1 MAFPDRHDA
10 RAHVNTQ
17 VPDRLDTWKEVAAHL
32 RRSVRTVQRWE
43 REEAL
48 PVHRHHHDKLGSIYA
63 FKAELD
69 AWWVTHGATL
79 DDTGRGLP
87 VVDPLEPSRASL
99 TPPTG
104 QRRRLIPYAMASGL
118 AGACCAVVIVWMT
131 FLPGGGREPAAP
143 SHVSHRLLVTEFE
156 NLTGEPA
163 LVSRL
168 RDALQEQ
175 LGAHRFADVVPTD
188 QVAGLLRLMK
198 KPPDTRV
205 DAAIG
210 RELCLRDGAIDAFVT
225 GTLERSGTN
234 YIVTLRILTP
244 ADAIV
249 AASFAAQGVTPAQLV
264 AAVRRQ
270 VGEIRRALDERL
282 THDQRRAEVG
292 KVTTASLRALHLYD
306 QAVGL
311 MDQVPMKPEP
321 AFALLT
327 EAIKLDPDFASAHI
341 LAAWAL
347 RNAGRSKEAFLPP
360 AERAFA
366 LVDTTTDAERYFI
379 LGSYYQLKLDVEKA
393 VSAWE
398 ALLRLDPKHYW
409 ALGNLGRLYRM
420 MGRHE
425 AASELRSRQVEI
437 RPRQFWGSYGLAE
450 ALFLKGDLEGARRHA
465 VSAANLASQFG
476 SGELQSRRSWLEILP
491 ACEAWL
497 ADDVARSAGMARD
510 LEATLSQRHGPD
522 RQALTTSLGYLYLAL
537 GQRLAAE
544 RMFLRLPET
553 EGPYHLA
560 VVASYHGEPDTANR
574 HFADL
579 TGAVDPAALT
589 LGLPALDARALPL
602 AARLVAGWEK
612 KVEEPDAKLLR
623 GQLALM
629 RGHTAKAKVLL
640 GSSIDLR
647 EDRLGTPALAA
658 SDGLARA
665 WKSSGDWHQA
675 ILVLED
681 ASQNRFRSCLWP
693 IASAHLWLDLRA
705 ELAQLY
711 RHVGREREALTIEAH
726 LRTLLKAADDDH
738 PLGARLRAA
747 GGSLPNT
754 APGRNN

>member
-1 MAFPDRHDA
+1 MAFPDRPHTFPPVDA
-10 RAHVNTQ
+10 QRS
-17 VPDRLDTWKEVAAHL
+17 DRLDTWKEVAAHL

-48 PVHRHHHDKLGSIYA
+48 PVHRHRHDKLGSIYA

-79 DDTGRGLP
+79 DETASGTQRVVEPPRSSPVPAETQVARRGR
-87 VVDPLEPSRASL
+87 RFSL
-99 TPPTG
+99 
-104 QRRRLIPYAMASGL
+104 AMIGL
-118 AGACCAVVIVWMT
+118 AGACLAAVIVVV
-131 FLPGGGREPAAP
+131 LLASRVRSDQAP
-143 SHVSHRLLVTEFE
+143 PPHAPHRLLLTEFE

-163 LVSRL
+163 LVGRL

-175 LGAHRFADVVPTD
+175 LSADRLADIVPSD
-188 QVAGLLRLMK
+188 QIANLLRLMK
-198 KPPDTRV
+198 KPHDTPV
-205 DAAIG
+205 DAVIG

-225 GTLERSGTN
+225 GTLERSGSN
-234 YIVTLRILTP
+234 YMATVRILTP
-244 ADAIV
+244 ADTIV
-249 AASFAAQGVTPAQLV
+249 AASFAAHGATPAQLV
-264 AAVRRQ
+264 ADVRRQ
-270 VGEIRRALDERL
+270 VGEIQRALDERL
-282 THDQRRAEVG
+282 SHDERRTEVA
-292 KVTTASLRALHLYD
+292 KVTTSSLRALHLYD

-311 MDQVPMKPEP
+311 MDQVPIKTEP

-327 EAIKLDPDFASAHI
+327 EAIRLDPDFASAHI

-366 LVDTTTDAERYFI
+366 LVDTTAGAERYFI
-379 LGSYYQLKLDVEKA
+379 LGSYHQLKMDVEKS

-398 ALLRLDPKHYW
+398 ALLRLDPKNYW
-409 ALGNLGRLYRM
+409 ALGNLGRLYRT

-425 AASELRSRQVEI
+425 AASELRLRQVEI
-437 RPRQFWGSYGLAE
+437 RPQQFWGSYGLAE

-465 VSAANLASQFG
+465 VSAANLASQFD
-476 SGELQSRRSWLEILP
+476 SDELQSRRSWLEILP

-497 ADDVARSAGMARD
+497 ADDATRSAKIARD
-510 LEATLSQRHGPD
+510 LEGTLSQRLGPD

-544 RMFLRLPET
+544 RMFLRLPGN

-560 VVASYHGEPDTANR
+560 IVASYHGEPDTASR

-579 TGAVDPAALT
+579 TDAVDPAALT

-602 AARLVAGWEK
+602 AATLVAGWEK
-612 KVEEPDAKLLR
+612 NVEEPDAKLLR

-629 RGHTAKAKVLL
+629 RGHAEQAKALL
-640 GSSIDLR
+640 RSSIDLR

-665 WKSSGDWHQA
+665 WKSGDDWQQA

-681 ASQNRFRSCLWP
+681 ASQNRFRGCLWP
-693 IASAHLWLDLRA
+693 TSSAHLWLALRA
-705 ELAQLY
+705 ELAHLY
-711 RHVGREREALTIEAH
+711 RHVGRESEALAIETH

-738 PLGARLRAA
+738 PLLTQLGSGASQPTR
-747 GGSLPNT
+747 
-754 APGRNN
+754 

>member
-1 MAFPDRHDA
+1 MAFSDRHDVP
-10 RAHVNTQ
+10 AHLNAQ
-17 VPDRLDTWKEVAAHL
+17 GSDRLDTWKEVAAHL

-63 FKAELD
+63 SKAELD
-69 AWWVTHGATL
+69 AWWVTYGAMV
-79 DDTGRGLP
+79 DGSDGLP
-87 VVDPLEPSRASL
+87 PVDPGQPSRASL
-99 TPPTG
+99 DPPPG
-104 QRRRLIPYAMASGL
+104 KQRRRTPYKAMLGL
-118 AGACCAVVIVWMT
+118 AGACCALVIVAIT
-131 FLPGGGREPAAP
+131 FLAGGGPEPTLP
-143 SHVSHRLLVTEFE
+143 PHVSHRLLLTEFE

-163 LVSRL
+163 LVGRL

-175 LGAHRFADVVPTD
+175 LGARRFANVVPAD
-188 QVAGLLRLMK
+188 QIADLLRLMK

-210 RELCLRDGAIDAFVT
+210 RELCLRDGAIDAFVA
-225 GTLERSGTN
+225 GTLERSGPN
-234 YIVTLRILTP
+234 YIATLRIVTP
-244 ADAIV
+244 ADTIV
-249 AASFAAQGVTPAQLV
+249 AASFAAQGATPAQLL

-270 VGEIRRALDERL
+270 VGGIQRALDERL
-282 THDQRRAEVG
+282 THDQRRAEVA
-292 KVTTASLRALHLYD
+292 KVTTSSLRALQLYD

-327 EAIKLDPDFASAHI
+327 EALKLDPDFASAHI

-366 LVDTTTDAERYFI
+366 LVDATTDAERYFI

-398 ALLRLDPKHYW
+398 ALLRLNPRHYW
-409 ALGNLGRLYRM
+409 ALGNLGRLYRT

-437 RPRQFWGSYGLAE
+437 RPQQFWGSYGLAE

-465 VSAANLASQFG
+465 VSAANLASRFD
-476 SGELQSRRSWLEILP
+476 SDELQSRRSWLEILP

-497 ADDVARSAGMARD
+497 ADDVARSARMARE
-510 LEATLSQRHGPD
+510 LEATLAQRHGPD
-522 RQALTTSLGYLYLAL
+522 RQALTASLGYLYLAL

-544 RMFLRLPET
+544 RMFHRLPET

-560 VVASYHGEPDTANR
+560 VVASYHGEPETANR

-579 TGAVDPAALT
+579 TGAVDPAALM
-589 LGLPALDARALPL
+589 LGLPTLDARAAPL
-602 AARLVAGWEK
+602 ATTLVAGWEK
-612 KVEEPDAKLLR
+612 TVEEPDAKLLR

-629 RGHTAKAKVLL
+629 TGDTAKAKVLL
-640 GSSIDLR
+640 ASSIDLR
-647 EDRLGTPALAA
+647 EDRLGAPALAA

-693 IASAHLWLDLRA
+693 IASAHRWLALRA

-711 RHVGREREALTIEAH
+711 RHVGREREAVTIEAH
-726 LRTLLKAADDDH
+726 LRTLFKAADDDH
-738 PLGARLRAA
+738 PLAVRLRAA
-747 GGSLPNT
+747 GNLPNV

>member
-1 MAFPDRHDA
+1 MAFPDRPHIFPPVDA
-10 RAHVNTQ
+10 QR
-17 VPDRLDTWKEVAAHL
+17 PDRLDTWKEVAAHL

-48 PVHRHHHDKLGSIYA
+48 PIHRHHHDKLGSIYA

-79 DDTGRGLP
+79 DETASGTQRVAEPPRSSPVPAETRIAGRG
-87 VVDPLEPSRASL
+87 RRFSL
-99 TPPTG
+99 
-104 QRRRLIPYAMASGL
+104 AMVGL
-118 AGACCAVVIVWMT
+118 AGACLAAVIVVVLLAKT
-131 FLPGGGREPAAP
+131 RVRSDQAP
-143 SHVSHRLLVTEFE
+143 PPHAPHRLLLTEFE

-163 LVSRL
+163 LVGRL

-175 LGAHRFADVVPTD
+175 LSADRLADIVPSD
-188 QVAGLLRLMK
+188 QIANLLRLMK
-198 KPPDTRV
+198 KPHDTPV
-205 DAAIG
+205 DAGIG

-225 GTLERSGTN
+225 GTLERSGSN
-234 YIVTLRILTP
+234 YMATVRILTP
-244 ADAIV
+244 ADTIV
-249 AASFAAQGVTPAQLV
+249 AASFAAHGATPAQLV
-264 AAVRRQ
+264 ADVRRQ

-282 THDQRRAEVG
+282 SHDERRTEVA
-292 KVTTASLRALHLYD
+292 KVTTSSLRALHLYD

-311 MDQVPMKPEP
+311 MDQVPIKTEP

-327 EAIKLDPDFASAHI
+327 EAIRLDPDFASAHI

-366 LVDTTTDAERYFI
+366 LVDTTTGAERYFI
-379 LGSYYQLKLDVEKA
+379 LGSYHQLKLDIEKA

-398 ALLRLDPKHYW
+398 ALLRLDPKNYW
-409 ALGNLGRLYRM
+409 ALGNLGRLYRT
-420 MGRHE
+420 MGRHD
-425 AASELRSRQVEI
+425 AASELRLRQVEI
-437 RPRQFWGSYGLAE
+437 RPQQFWGSYGLAE

-465 VSAANLASQFG
+465 VSAANLASQFD
-476 SGELQSRRSWLEILP
+476 SDELQSRRSWLEILP

-497 ADDVARSAGMARD
+497 ADDATRSAKIARD
-510 LEATLSQRHGPD
+510 LESTLSQRPGPD

-544 RMFLRLPET
+544 RMFLRLPGK
-553 EGPYHLA
+553 EGSYHLA
-560 VVASYHGEPDTANR
+560 IVASYHGEPGTASR

-579 TGAVDPAALT
+579 TDAVDPAALT
-589 LGLPALDARALPL
+589 LGLPWLDARAVPL
-602 AARLVAGWEK
+602 AAALVAGWEK
-612 KVEEPDAKLLR
+612 NVEDPDAKLLR

-629 RGHTAKAKVLL
+629 RGHAEQAKALL
-640 GSSIDLR
+640 RSSIDLR

-665 WKSSGDWHQA
+665 WKSSGDWQQA

-681 ASQNRFRSCLWP
+681 ASQNRFRGCLWP
-693 IASAHLWLDLRA
+693 TASAHLWLALRA
-705 ELAQLY
+705 ELAHLY
-711 RHVGREREALTIEAH
+711 RNVGRESEALAIEAH

-738 PLGARLRAA
+738 PLLMQRGPGA
-747 GGSLPNT
+747 SLPT
-754 APGRNN
+754 R